1 VGGVAALTFIAA
13 ASAAWRSAP
22 RANIDDEARPVA
34 VPARRLDEAVRDIV
48 PLGIAS
54 VLAALYFRVDV
65 LLLEAWHGTEAAG
78 LYNAVFRI
86 VEALRLLP
94 AAVLAVAMPVLFR
107 AVDARAVVRV
117 ASSLTALAAAVSV
130 ALWLV
135 ADWIV
140 PWTFGGAYSPAVPA
154 FRVLLLGFPLMAL
167 NYALTHQLIGWNR
180 HGAYAALC
188 AAALAV
194 NLAVNSRLIPQLS
207 LLGAAWATVATEGV
221 LTSGC
226 LAVLLSHR
234 AAQRRTLSPQVQP
247 S

>member
-1 VGGVAALTFIAA
+1 
-13 ASAAWRSAP
+13 
-22 RANIDDEARPVA
+22 
-34 VPARRLDEAVRDIV
+34 
-48 PLGIAS
+48 
-54 VLAALYFRVDV
+54 
-65 LLLEAWHGTEAAG
+65 
-78 LYNAVFRI
+78 
-86 VEALRLLP
+86 
-94 AAVLAVAMPVLFR
+94 
-107 AVDARAVVRV
+107 
-117 ASSLTALAAAVSV
+117 
-130 ALWLV
+130 
-135 ADWIV
+135 
-140 PWTFGGAYSPAVPA
+140 
-154 FRVLLLGFPLMAL
+154 VLLLGFPLMAL

-180 HGAYAALC
+180 HAAYAALC